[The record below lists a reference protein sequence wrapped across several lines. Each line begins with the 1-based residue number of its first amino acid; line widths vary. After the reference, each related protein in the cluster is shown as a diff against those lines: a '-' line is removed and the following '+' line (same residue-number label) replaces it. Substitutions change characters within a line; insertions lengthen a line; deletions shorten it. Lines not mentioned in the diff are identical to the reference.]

1 LLDCLLACFAFGVS
15 PAPLAIAAICNFVV
29 LYHLP
34 QRNNFVAISQAKQDP
49 QAH

>member
-1 LLDCLLACFAFGVS
+1 LLACFAFGVS
-15 PAPLAIAAICNFVV
+15 PAPLAIAAISDFVV

-34 QRNNFVAISQAKQDP
+34 QRSKFVAIAQMKQDP

>member
-1 LLDCLLACFAFGVS
+1 LLACFAFGVS
-15 PAPLAIAAICNFVV
+15 PAPLAIAAICDFVV

-34 QRNNFVAISQAKQDP
+34 QRSSKFVAISQTKQDP